1 MAAFARFVL
10 LLTLLVL
17 TAGRGARK
25 RTGKGAGMG
34 AGKGEEKGEEKGE
47 QKGEER
53 SENGPKKG
61 SLVVEGEPWGSI
73 QHIRNSPYFCRADTS
88 DGVLIVAQYQGICT
102 VRLEDQNPRTME
114 IEYRVADS
122 ETRQSHYYVTWDKMI
137 GKIERR
143 PELVKSVFF
152 EVMPLVHLEETIMQ
166 AFASGGM
173 TGKGY
178 RNGLGWIKKYLT
190 DKVPRARELM
200 RRNKGLI
207 ERNRMLDYV
216 SKK

>member
-1 MAAFARFVL
+1 M
-10 LLTLLVL
+10 
-17 TAGRGARK
+17 
-25 RTGKGAGMG
+25 
-34 AGKGEEKGEEKGE
+34 
-47 QKGEER
+47 
-53 SENGPKKG
+53 
-61 SLVVEGEPWGSI
+61 
-73 QHIRNSPYFCRADTS
+73 
-88 DGVLIVAQYQGICT
+88 CT

-173 TGKGY
+173 TGSKCSELMKTIESNPPEGY